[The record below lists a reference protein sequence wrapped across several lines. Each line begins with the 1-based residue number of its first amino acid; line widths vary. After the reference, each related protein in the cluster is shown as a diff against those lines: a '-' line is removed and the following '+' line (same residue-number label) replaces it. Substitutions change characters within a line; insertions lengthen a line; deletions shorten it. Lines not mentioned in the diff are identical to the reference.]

1 MTSILGGDIIKI
13 TSLLGE
19 IKRKEKA
26 LDRDEILAKSREEYK
41 KNNKDEMMVD
51 IMSKAGKLSME
62 VGMVVVALIIVVEG
76 LFFNSFNFSVWTV
89 YYAIL
94 ATQSFVY
101 YHRLKRKETSL
112 HRNFACDFGNHNVRG
127 AFYKTEQVVSMK
139 DELVLKTA

>member
-41 KNNKDEMMVD
+41 RNNKDEMMVD

-62 VGMVVVALIIVVEG
+62 VGMVVVAIIIVVEG

-94 ATQSFVY
+94 ATHSFVY
-101 YHRLKRKETSL
+101 YHRLKEKKHLYIGILLAILGIIMCAAHFIKLSR
-112 HRNFACDFGNHNVRG
+112 
-127 AFYKTEQVVSMK
+127 
-139 DELVLKTA
+139 

>member
-19 IKRKEKA
+19 IIRKEKA

-62 VGMVVVALIIVVEG
+62 VGMAVVALILVVEG

-101 YHRLKRKETSL
+101 YHRLKEKKHLYIGILLTILGIIMCAAHFIKLSR
-112 HRNFACDFGNHNVRG
+112 
-127 AFYKTEQVVSMK
+127 
-139 DELVLKTA
+139 

>member
-13 TSLLGE
+13 TSLLVK
-19 IKRKEKA
+19 IKRKEKI
-26 LDRDEILAKSREEYK
+26 LDKDEILAKSREEYK

-62 VGMVVVALIIVVEG
+62 VGMGVVALIIVVEG
-76 LFFNSFNFSVWTV
+76 FFFNSFNFSVWTV

-101 YHRLKRKETSL
+101 YHRLKEKKHLYIGILLTILGIIMCAAHFIKLSR
-112 HRNFACDFGNHNVRG
+112 
-127 AFYKTEQVVSMK
+127 
-139 DELVLKTA
+139 

>member
-13 TSLLGE
+13 ISILGE

-41 KNNKDEMMVD
+41 RNNKDEMMVD

-62 VGMVVVALIIVVEG
+62 VGMAVVALIIVVEG

-101 YHRLKRKETSL
+101 YHRLKEKKHLYIGILLGILGIIMCAAHFIKLSR
-112 HRNFACDFGNHNVRG
+112 
-127 AFYKTEQVVSMK
+127 
-139 DELVLKTA
+139 

>member
-51 IMSKAGKLSME
+51 IMSKAGKLSIE
-62 VGMVVVALIIVVEG
+62 V
-76 LFFNSFNFSVWTV
+76 
-89 YYAIL
+89 
-94 ATQSFVY
+94 
-101 YHRLKRKETSL
+101 
-112 HRNFACDFGNHNVRG
+112 
-127 AFYKTEQVVSMK
+127 
-139 DELVLKTA
+139 

>member
-1 MTSILGGDIIKI
+1 MTSILGGVIITI

-41 KNNKDEMMVD
+41 RNNKDEMMVD

-101 YHRLKRKETSL
+101 YHRLKEKKHLYIGILLAILGIIMCAAHFIKLSR
-112 HRNFACDFGNHNVRG
+112 
-127 AFYKTEQVVSMK
+127 
-139 DELVLKTA
+139 

>member
-13 TSLLGE
+13 TSSLGK

-62 VGMVVVALIIVVEG
+62 VGMAVVALIIVVEG
-76 LFFNSFNFSVWTV
+76 FFFNSFNFSVWTV

-101 YHRLKRKETSL
+101 YHRLKEKKHLYIGILLTI
-112 HRNFACDFGNHNVRG
+112 FGIIMCAAHFIKLSR
-127 AFYKTEQVVSMK
+127 
-139 DELVLKTA
+139 

>member
-101 YHRLKRKETSL
+101 YHRLKEKKHLYIGIFLTILGIIMCAAHFIKLSR
-112 HRNFACDFGNHNVRG
+112 
-127 AFYKTEQVVSMK
+127 
-139 DELVLKTA
+139 

>member
-1 MTSILGGDIIKI
+1 MTSILGDDIIKI

-19 IKRKEKA
+19 IKRKEKV
-26 LDRDEILAKSREEYK
+26 LDKDEILAKSREEYK

-62 VGMVVVALIIVVEG
+62 VGMGVVALIIVVEG
-76 LFFNSFNFSVWTV
+76 FFFNSFNFSVWTV

-101 YHRLKRKETSL
+101 YHRLKEKKHLYIGILLTILGIIMCAAHFIKLSR
-112 HRNFACDFGNHNVRG
+112 
-127 AFYKTEQVVSMK
+127 
-139 DELVLKTA
+139 